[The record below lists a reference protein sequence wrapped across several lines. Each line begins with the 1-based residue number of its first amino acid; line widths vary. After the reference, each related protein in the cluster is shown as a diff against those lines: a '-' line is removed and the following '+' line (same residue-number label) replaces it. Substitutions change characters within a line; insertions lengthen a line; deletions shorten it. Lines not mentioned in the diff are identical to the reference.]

1 MTTFAKGDVVRWN
14 GAYSA
19 DLYEV
24 GTLAEVDRVEYLGGQ
39 EYLYVRVTNQDEI
52 TGHFSWRWDYVTS
65 KTSDKEETTVKTEP
79 KKNGEVKTGGSTP
92 NQYRLSVNLPLT
104 SDRTQFV
111 DVDLEMID
119 VGDALNLSGNLK
131 DVLKAMFRM
140 GKKDGVP
147 IAYDFNKSLF
157 YMLREMKAQGLI
169 SHAKFWE
176 ATQALDTI
184 LQAEDVK

>member
-1 MTTFAKGDVVRWN
+1 MGDFQVGDEVVCVDADSTGGLLAVGKKYQITLIHQNGDVAVNHINNDFGWWPKRFEIADQIGEQPRN
-14 GAYSA
+14 VAASA
-19 DLYEV
+19 
-24 GTLAEVDRVEYLGGQ
+24 
-39 EYLYVRVTNQDEI
+39 
-52 TGHFSWRWDYVTS
+52 
-65 KTSDKEETTVKTEP
+65 K
-79 KKNGEVKTGGSTP
+79 KTGGSTP

-104 SDRTQFV
+104 YDRTQFV

-157 YMLREMKAQGLI
+157 YMLREMKAKGLI
-169 SHAKFWE
+169 SNAKFWE
-176 ATQALDTI
+176 ATQVLEKV
-184 LQAEDVK
+184 LNEN